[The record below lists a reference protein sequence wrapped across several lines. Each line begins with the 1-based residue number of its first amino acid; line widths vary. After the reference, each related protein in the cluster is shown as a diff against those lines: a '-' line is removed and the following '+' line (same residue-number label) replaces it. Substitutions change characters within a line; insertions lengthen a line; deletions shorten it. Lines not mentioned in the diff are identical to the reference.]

1 LELADFM
8 AGYSLELNL
17 QDAWL
22 LPFAV
27 YAESD
32 RTHDGVKGRASCVCP
47 KAGVVESAGRFD
59 SLSNDLKLGVG

>member
-1 LELADFM
+1 MELAEFT

-17 QDAWL
+17 QNAWL
-22 LPFAV
+22 LPFGV

-32 RTHDGVKGRASCVCP
+32 RTHDGVKGRASGVCP

-59 SLSNDLKLGVG
+59 SLSSDLKLSVG